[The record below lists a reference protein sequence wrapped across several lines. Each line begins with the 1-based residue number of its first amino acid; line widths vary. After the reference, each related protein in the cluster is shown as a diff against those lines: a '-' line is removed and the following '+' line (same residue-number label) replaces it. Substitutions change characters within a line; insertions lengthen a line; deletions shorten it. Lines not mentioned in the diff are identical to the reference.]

1 MTTTTSDSEPV
12 APGPFHAKD
21 LEHSTSAFRCISEA
35 HHGQSG
41 SSLEW
46 NNLTF
51 KIGDKTIL
59 KDCTGLLK
67 PGELTAVLGPS
78 GSGKSTLMNVLGGR
92 QRAKGNGKSFE
103 GAVSFSGQV
112 DEPVRFRSRIAYVMQ
127 DDSLIATSTPREILE
142 FSARLRL
149 GAKQNMS
156 KDEVKCLVQDLIESL
171 RLTSCSETLVGNE
184 LIKGI
189 SGGERKRTSVGV
201 ELITKPDMIFLDEP
215 LSGLDSYAAFTTVT
229 VLKELAESGVPVMI
243 TVHQPSSEIYQ
254 LFDNVMILSAG
265 EMVYYGKTSKVT
277 EFFDVHGGLRCPSN
291 FNPADFVLFV
301 LQTEPQEIIQKLVSA
316 YKKNAEENIVP
327 AINSIRQT
335 HKQLAIDTTGPGRAS
350 MMVQFRELLFREI
363 QGTMR
368 NPVVLI
374 MRYMILLVLGLTFA
388 LIFFDVG
395 ETRDQDYWL
404 GNAAVFQSYF
414 GAIVA
419 LNIMAMMGSAQT
431 AVLAYPAQRGIFL
444 REYASNMYSAVP
456 YVASKTLVELPL
468 SFADSLFLMIIT
480 YWLMNLQG
488 NFILWVLTLWLVN
501 LCASSLAQVL
511 GASCNSAAQA
521 IQVLPLLTVPQIL
534 FGGIFT
540 PIENIPV
547 WLRWLQYVCFLKYG
561 VNIAYLIEFGD
572 DFDVINDQ
580 QNIDPDLIGLY
591 LGVTFGLLVVM
602 RVTSIIILK
611 KKAKFVF

>member
-1 MTTTTSDSEPV
+1 MTMTDNEPV
-12 APGPFHAKD
+12 APGPFHSKD

-35 HHGQSG
+35 HQGHSG

-46 NNLTF
+46 NNVTF

-78 GSGKSTLMNVLGGR
+78 GSGKSTLMNILGGR
-92 QRAKGNGKSFE
+92 QRAKGKGKSF
-103 GAVSFSGQV
+103 GGVVSFSGQV
-112 DEPVRFRSRIAYVMQ
+112 DEPVKFRSRIAYVMQ

-142 FSARLRL
+142 FSAKLRL
-149 GAKQNMS
+149 GAKQDMT
-156 KDEVKCLVQDLIESL
+156 KEEVKDLVQDLIESL
-171 RLTSCSETLVGNE
+171 RLTSCSETLVGKE

-215 LSGLDSYAAFTTVT
+215 LSGLDSYAAYITVT
-229 VLKELAESGVPVMI
+229 VLKELAERGVPVMV

-265 EMVYYGKTSKVT
+265 EMVYYGKTSRVT
-277 EFFDVHGGLRCPSN
+277 QFFDKYAGLRCPPN
-291 FNPADFVLFV
+291 FNPADFVLFA
-301 LQTEPQEIIQKLVSA
+301 LQTEPQETIQKLVSA
-316 YKKNAEENIVP
+316 YAKSAEEDIVP
-327 AINSIRQT
+327 TINTIRQT
-335 HKQLAIDTTGPGRAS
+335 HKELATDTSRPGRAS
-350 MMVQFRELLFREI
+350 FMVQFRELFYREVLDTI
-363 QGTMR
+363 R

-374 MRYMILLVLGLTFA
+374 MRYMILLVLGLMFA

-395 ETRDQDYWL
+395 ETQDQDYWL
-404 GNAAVFQSYF
+404 ANASEFQSYF

-431 AVLAYPAQRGIFL
+431 AVLAYPAERGIFL

-456 YVASKTLVELPL
+456 YVVSKTLVELPL
-468 SFADSLFLMIIT
+468 SFGDSLFLMIIT
-480 YWLMNLQG
+480 YWLMDLQG
-488 NFILWVLTLWLVN
+488 SFMLWVLTLWLIN

-511 GASCNSAAQA
+511 GSACNSAAQA

-561 VNIAYLIEFGD
+561 VNITYLIEFGD

-580 QNIDPDLIGLY
+580 QNIDPDLLGLY
-591 LGVTFGLLVVM
+591 LGVTFALLVVM
-602 RVTSIIILK
+602 RVAAIIILK